1 MVQNTLTIQRLDR
14 GDMGPR
20 YRCVASNNNMTLPQ
34 ETWVTL
40 DIMCEYQLEFRTNL
54 REV

>member
-40 DIMCEYQLEFRTNL
+40 DIMCEYYLELQTNL
-54 REV
+54 